1 MRAVGI
7 KDSIMRNSIKT
18 ILTLAGMTVLTL
30 PAWAGGYTPE
40 TGAAAVTFPENDGN
54 AGVAAIVIFGVVFAV
69 GIVQI
74 LTKKWQDRGK
84 GDKE

>member
-1 MRAVGI
+1 
-7 KDSIMRNSIKT
+7 MRNSIKT
-18 ILTLAGMTVLTL
+18 LLTLAGSVMLAL
-30 PAWAGGYTPE
+30 PAWAGGYAPE
-40 TGAAAVTFPENDGN
+40 TATTVTFPENDGN
-54 AGVAAIVIFGVVFAV
+54 AGIAAIVIFGLVFAV